1 MIFQNS
7 QQTLECFLKN
17 KLNAAC
23 FPESL
28 RALDFAKEKHTGQFR
43 KPKELGIPYINH
55 PITMACHALAMGIN
69 NDALIAAILLHDVTE
84 DCGVLPENL
93 PVCEEA
99 QTIVRLV
106 TKPKTV
112 FSEKEYYAA
121 IAKNPDAS
129 FVKCIDK
136 CNNVSGMATGFS
148 TEKIL
153 QYIEETETYYPE
165 LLNVL
170 KEIPEYGNIAWL
182 LSYQIGSLLKTAKK
196 LFKKEEL

>member
-7 QQTLECFLKN
+7 QKTLECFLKN
-17 KLNAAC
+17 KLEDSC

-28 RALDFAKEKHTGQFR
+28 RALKFAKEKHTGQFR
-43 KPKELGIPYINH
+43 KPEKLGIPYINH
-55 PITMACHALAMGIN
+55 PMTMACHALAMGTD
-69 NDALIAAILLHDVTE
+69 NDVLIAAILLHDVSE
-84 DCGVLPENL
+84 DCEVLPENL
-93 PVCEEA
+93 PVCMEVQE
-99 QTIVRLV
+99 IVRLV

-121 IAKNPDAS
+121 IAKNPEAS
-129 FVKCIDK
+129 FVKCIDR

-148 TEKIL
+148 TEKIR

-170 KEIPEYGNIAWL
+170 KGIPRYSSAAWL
-182 LSYQIGSLLKTAKK
+182 LSYQIGTLLETAKK
-196 LFKKEEL
+196 LLKKDEL